1 MITTIQLVLLVVM
14 VLAAIWTVMT
24 SRLLHSAIGLAV
36 TSVVLAVLMYQ
47 LGSPLA
53 AVFELSVCAGL
64 ISAIFICAISL
75 TKRITTDDISS
86 RRKERLH
93 RFWVLPLILLVAG
106 IAMISMPFGLSNI
119 CQPPADSANDVR
131 NILWN
136 QRHLDLI
143 GQIAI
148 LLAGAF
154 GVVALFKESKND
166 R

>member
-1 MITTIQLVLLVVM
+1 MTTIQMILLTVM
-14 VLAAIWTVMT
+14 VLSAVWTVMT
-24 SRLLHSAIGLAV
+24 SRILHSAIGLAI
-36 TSVVLAVLMYQ
+36 TSIVLSVLMFE

-64 ISAIFICAISL
+64 ISAVFICAVSL
-75 TKRITTDDISS
+75 TKRITTEDITS

-106 IAMISMPFGLSNI
+106 IALIAMPYNLANI
-119 CQPPADSANDVR
+119 CPAPAEGANDVR

-154 GVVALFKESKND
+154 GVVSLFKEQKND